1 MSKIKRVLFLCSGNT
16 CRSVAAEYLAK
27 WYKNNKFKEE
37 LKDIN
42 FDSAGLYHYYET
54 PQEGTL
60 KYLKSKGIE
69 VNDFVAKRI
78 DEKLIKKQDLIL
90 GFEEKWHIRKLKRRF
105 TNLKDLDNKLFLL
118 LDFAGERDNLEI
130 EDPFYYEETEYNQA
144 LKRIEDG
151 LLKVL
156 KKIIE
161 KNKKL
166 ENENYE

>member
-42 FDSAGLYHYYET
+42 FDSAGLFHYYET

-78 DEKLIKKQDLIL
+78 DEELIKKQALIL

-105 TNLKDLDNKLFLL
+105 KNLKDLDDKLFLL
-118 LDFAGERDNLEI
+118 LDFAGEKENLEI
-130 EDPFYYEETEYNQA
+130 EDPFYYEEAEYNKA

-151 LLKVL
+151 LIKVL
-156 KKIIE
+156 KRIIE
-161 KNKKL
+161 INKKS
-166 ENENYE
+166 ENKNHE

>member
-42 FDSAGLYHYYET
+42 FDSAGLFHYYEK

-78 DEKLIKKQDLIL
+78 DEELIKKHDLIL
-90 GFEEKWHIRKLKRRF
+90 GFEEKWHIRKLKRRYK
-105 TNLKDLDNKLFLL
+105 NLKDLDRKLFLL
-118 LDFAGERDNLEI
+118 LDFAGEKENLEI
-130 EDPFYYEETEYNQA
+130 EDPFYYEEAEYNKA

-151 LLKVL
+151 LIIVL
-156 KKIIE
+156 EKIIE
-161 KNKKL
+161 INKKS
-166 ENENYE
+166 EYKNHE

>member
-118 LDFAGERDNLEI
+118 LDFADEKDNLEI

>member
-1 MSKIKRVLFLCSGNT
+1 MSNIKRVLFLCSGNT

-37 LKDIN
+37 LKDVY
-42 FDSAGLYHYYET
+42 FDSSGLYRYYET

-60 KYLKSKGIE
+60 KYLNLKGIE

-78 DEKLIKKQDLIL
+78 DEELIKRHDLIL

-105 TNLKDLDNKLFLL
+105 RNLKDLDDKLFLL
-118 LDFAGERDNLEI
+118 LDFAGEKDNLEI
-130 EDPFYYEETEYNQA
+130 EDPFYYEELEYNKA

-151 LLKVL
+151 LVKVL
-156 KKIIE
+156 EKIIE
-161 KNKKL
+161 INKKS
-166 ENENYE
+166 EYKNHE